1 MSIKKIRTAGTGFVT
16 SDGQPFI
23 ARGLNMVCKDKF
35 MDYIG
40 EYTSEDFRFLRDH
53 GFNLI
58 RLGIFWDG
66 AEPAPGVYNDEY
78 FLRLDRLINMA
89 SSYGIPVFLD
99 MHQDLFGVVFED
111 GAPAWA
117 TITDDC
123 EHIRTGLWSE
133 SYLVSPA
140 VQHAF
145 DNFWRNTPAPDG
157 IGIRTHYVNLWKHI
171 AEHFKDNP
179 YVIGYDIMNEPF
191 PGTPGAQVAD
201 ILGSLTAAQSVDSG
215 NNAAAGET
223 DSICDNAPVSPFDDP
238 EMIAEI
244 VGRIMPVTSAFEEE
258 FLNPFYDEA
267 ARAIRSVDS
276 ETLIFIES
284 NYFANAGIP
293 SAIRPAQYPDGTTI
307 PGIVYAPHGYDIMVD
322 TDAYDEGGTDRVA
335 FIFGSLFETAKRL
348 ALPILIGE
356 WGCYPN
362 ATPAQKAQ
370 ASFLLGMFKEV
381 GLGNIYYDFSHIRTG
396 ILEVLSK

>member
-16 SDGQPFI
+16 SDGKPFI
-23 ARGLNMVCKDKF
+23 ARGINMVCKDKF
-35 MDYIG
+35 LDYIG
-40 EYTSEDFRFLRDH
+40 DYTPEDFRFLREN
-53 GFNLI
+53 GFDLI

-66 AEPAPGVYNDEY
+66 AEPMPGVYNDEY
-78 FLRLDRLINMA
+78 FMRLDRIVEMA
-89 SSYGIPVFLD
+89 AAEGICVFLD

-133 SYLVSPA
+133 SYLISPA

-145 DNFWRNTPAPDG
+145 DNFWRNTAAPDG

-191 PGTPGAQVAD
+191 PGTPGAQVAE
-201 ILGSLTAAQSVDSG
+201 ILGEAEAAAAQI
-215 NNAAAGET
+215 AAET
-223 DSICDNAPVSPFDDP
+223 GAEPASPFDNP
-238 EMIAEI
+238 QSIAEI
-244 VGRIMPVTSAFEEE
+244 VDRIAPITAAFETET
-258 FLNPFYDEA
+258 LNPFYDEV
-267 ARAIRSVDS
+267 ARAIRSVDG
-276 ETLIFIES
+276 ETLIFLES

-293 SAIRPAQYPDGTTI
+293 SSIRPAQYPDGSVI
-307 PGIVYAPHGYDIMVD
+307 PGQVWAPHGYDIMVD

-348 ALPILIGE
+348 ALPTLIGE
-356 WGCYPN
+356 WGCYPD

-370 ASFLLGMFKEV
+370 ASFLLGLFKEV
-381 GLGNIYYDFSHIRTG
+381 GIGNVYYDFSHIRSG
-396 ILEVLSK
+396 ILEVLK

>member
-35 MDYIG
+35 LDYIG
-40 EYTSEDFRFLRDH
+40 DYSPEDFRFLREN

-66 AEPAPGVYNDEY
+66 AEPMPGVYNDEY
-78 FLRLDRLINMA
+78 FMRLDRIIEMA
-89 SSYGIPVFLD
+89 ASEGIAVFLD
-99 MHQDLFGVVFED
+99 MHQDLYGVVFED

-117 TITDDC
+117 TITDNC
-123 EHIRTGLWSE
+123 EHIRTELWSE
-133 SYLVSPA
+133 SYLASPA

-145 DNFWRNTPAPDG
+145 DNFWHNAPAPDG
-157 IGIRTHYVNLWKHI
+157 VGIRTHYVNLWKHI
-171 AEHFKDNP
+171 AEHFGSNP

-191 PGTPGAQVAD
+191 PGTPGAQVAE
-201 ILGSLTAAQSVDSG
+201 ILGNLSAAQSTDPG
-215 NNAAAGET
+215 TDGTDHET
-223 DSICDNAPVSPFDDP
+223 GSACESSSASPFDDP
-238 EMIAEI
+238 ETIAEI
-244 VGRIMPVTSAFEEE
+244 VGQIMPITAAFEEE
-258 FLNPFYDEA
+258 FLNPFYDEV

-293 SAIRPAQYPDGTTI
+293 SAIRPPMNPDGSVI

-348 ALPILIGE
+348 ELPTLIGE

-370 ASFLLGMFKEV
+370 AEFLLGMFKEA
-381 GLGNIYYDFSHIRTG
+381 GIGNVYYDFSHIRTG